1 MLFFNNLLYTSHKN
15 VLFLL
20 EVHFFSF
27 KLFTM
32 RLFLIVQIIFLL
44 ALSACKKETP
54 NFTIKGVIE
63 DNSFDKGLNNATLEL
78 YEIEVGSKQSTFV
91 SSTKTDVN
99 GNYSFN
105 FPRNKIE
112 KYLITISKE
121 NYFTTEHE
129 INFSSLTTNNDNI
142 KNYVSNAKSWVNIH
156 FNNIDNDQLKTLEY
170 GIEEGKT
177 DCDECCSSTRKVLT
191 QITDTNVICINNGNS
206 NYSIITISDTIK
218 TFTINTVP
226 FDTVELE
233 IQF

>member
-20 EVHFFSF
+20 EVRFFSF
-27 KLFTM
+27 KQFTM

-112 KYLITISKE
+112 KYLISISKE
-121 NYFTTEHE
+121 NYFTTEH
-129 INFSSLTTNNDNI
+129 
-142 KNYVSNAKSWVNIH
+142 
-156 FNNIDNDQLKTLEY
+156 
-170 GIEEGKT
+170 
-177 DCDECCSSTRKVLT
+177 
-191 QITDTNVICINNGNS
+191 
-206 NYSIITISDTIK
+206 
-218 TFTINTVP
+218 
-226 FDTVELE
+226 
-233 IQF
+233 